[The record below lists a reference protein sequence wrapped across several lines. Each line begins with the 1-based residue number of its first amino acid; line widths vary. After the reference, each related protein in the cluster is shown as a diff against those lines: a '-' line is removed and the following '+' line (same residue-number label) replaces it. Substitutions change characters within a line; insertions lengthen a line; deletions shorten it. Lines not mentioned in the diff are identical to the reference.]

1 MKKNVKRFVSMNGDA
16 GGAGSLADV
25 EEAAALPQESPQRQ
39 RLIQAVH
46 PVVR

>member
-1 MKKNVKRFVSMNGDA
+1 MKKNVKRFVSMTMA
-16 GGAGSLADV
+16 MLV
-25 EEAAALPQESPQRQ
+25 PEALPQESPQRQ